1 MSAPAATKES
11 VEAGVLDG
19 NGPWEAPP
27 RLVRVWEL
35 LRGSPSASIGAPLVA
50 IFALTGLAGIVL
62 LHVGSLKYLWTDQDL
77 SRSLAPPGTAGH
89 VLGTDQLGR
98 DLLARV
104 VAGAGLS
111 FELGLVVTVASILV
125 GGVIG
130 LIAGYYGGI
139 FDRLIGAII
148 DVTWGFPLILLA
160 VILAGML
167 QPGFWSICIAVAGLN
182 WAAFARIIRGYAISL
197 REQEFV
203 DAARAIGIP
212 SWRILA
218 RHFAP
223 NVIAP
228 TLVMGSYYVG
238 VTIIVEAGVSFLG
251 LGVQSPTPSLGAMI
265 NDGRNTLSIDIWPA
279 LVPGIAIAIAVMG
292 FSLLGDGLRDTLDP
306 RLGRAAR

>member
-1 MSAPAATKES
+1 MSMPAA
-11 VEAGVLDG
+11 AGDAVDASLVG
-19 NGPWEAPP
+19 SEEAPVGRRP
-27 RLVRVWEL
+27 LVRVWEL
-35 LRGSPSASIGAPLVA
+35 LRGSPSASFGAPFVA
-50 IFALTGLAGIVL
+50 VFTLTGLAGIVL
-62 LHVGSLKYLWTDQDL
+62 LHVGSLQHLWKDQDL
-77 SRSLAPPGTAGH
+77 SRSLVHPGTAGH
-89 VLGTDQLGR
+89 LLGTDELGR
-98 DLLARV
+98 DLLSRV

-111 FELGLVVTVASILV
+111 FELGLFVTAATIIV
-125 GGVIG
+125 GGIIG
-130 LIAGYYGGI
+130 IVAGYYGGV
-139 FDRLIGAII
+139 FDRLIGAVI

-167 QPGFWSICIAVAGLN
+167 GPGFWSICIAVAGLN
-182 WAAFARIIRGYAISL
+182 WAAFARIIRGYALSL

-228 TLVMGSYYVG
+228 VLVMGSYYVG

-251 LGVQSPTPSLGAMI
+251 LGIQEPTPSLGAMI
-265 NDGRNTLSIDIWPA
+265 ADGRNTLSFDVWPA

-306 RLGRAAR
+306 RLGRPLR